1 MHQAVEEGNLG
12 KIKKVKKIYII
23 WFCLLMSKEFVLK
36 NVVASTG
43 LTKRDEVAEY
53 IITYV

>member
-1 MHQAVEEGNLG
+1 MHQAVEEGNLS
-12 KIKKVKKIYII
+12 KIKNVKKIYII

>member
-1 MHQAVEEGNLG
+1 ML
-12 KIKKVKKIYII
+12 KKYLLIG
-23 WFCLLMSKEFVLK
+23 FFLLMSKEFVLK

>member
-1 MHQAVEEGNLG
+1 MHQAVEEGNLI
-12 KIKKVKKIYII
+12 KIKNVQKIFIN

-43 LTKRDEVAEY
+43 LTTKDETVK
-53 IITYV
+53 TT

>member
-1 MHQAVEEGNLG
+1 ML
-12 KIKKVKKIYII
+12 KKIFIN